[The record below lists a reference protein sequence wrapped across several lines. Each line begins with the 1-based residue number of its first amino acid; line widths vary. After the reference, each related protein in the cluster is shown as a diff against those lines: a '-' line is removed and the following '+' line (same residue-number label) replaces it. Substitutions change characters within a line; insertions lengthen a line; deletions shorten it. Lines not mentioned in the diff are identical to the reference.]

1 MSQENFWN
9 GGDPNSWPNWEPALL
24 VPGVDPEEALA
35 SWRELEARDRRL
47 LDRGVG
53 PGDGAGFEAE
63 VEGELIVVVGVPG
76 VAGRA
81 AGEDREDRKSV
92 V

>member
-47 LDRGVG
+47 LDRGREVRLHE
-53 PGDGAGFEAE
+53 PGGALREH
-63 VEGELIVVVGVPG
+63 
-76 VAGRA
+76 
-81 AGEDREDRKSV
+81 DRPRRPL
-92 V
+92 